1 MPTIRFPGKQ
11 PDTPKATQLSPHAQA
26 LLDEQRRQNSDSP
39 FVQSLM
45 PTEQMTG
52 SSMALPLKRS
62 DPYVFESQP
71 SELADEHD
79 LQRFYETVKMGHS
92 KAAHG
97 TGDFDRL
104 SLDLEWSKHWRQAI
118 QETSNEIKKEK
129 GTTSFSTR
137 YRIRYQPEN
146 KMDPASLKKTSTHFA
161 PVAKRPVGSSAN
173 YGTISPTVPSCE
185 LDDEADSSGGVE
197 SRIRPRVVRRP
208 VGGAPVPSS
217 LHKNDAKPSNH
228 HVPVSRKTPS
238 NRVVKAQKHS
248 GLRADDPGPSYVY
261 GPTFGRRLLR
271 RLARVQEQW
280 RFTNDEPELASS
292 VGYITSDLLS
302 RDPHHAQ
309 EQLSFPDDET
319 QSTFSAGTMD
329 TALSP
334 LIPAE
339 LPALQI
345 DSPEPTFSVGPA
357 SSPLEAQEQLSF
369 ADDDCRSNFI
379 PGTPYMT
386 AELPALQDDSPK
398 HFGIRPASSA
408 LEAQEQ
414 TSLSDGEL
422 APSSSAASN
431 TSTIFSS
438 SPLPAAE
445 LPANVDASP
454 SPIPISPTKPPFD
467 PLPPRQSA
475 SFLVSTLTPAAF
487 LPKIYPTDTIRF
499 VKLGRRVVPRVVPLN
514 LTAEA
519 RARVDA
525 GTPFIEGLLTR
536 NRELN
541 AKALE
546 GLAMIEGVLGD
557 EVAKILQAESLA
569 DLRRCG
575 DGSGSVAELEGG
587 EVKVGDG
594 DEGAVDGKGDGGVE
608 GFDEK
613 EDLLMAGEEEHGE
626 QEWEM
631 VDDEME
637 DVQGW
642 TVL

>member
-1 MPTIRFPGKQ
+1 MPTVRFPGTQ
-11 PDTPKATQLSPHAQA
+11 PDVPKATQLSPHAQA
-26 LLDEQRRQNSDSP
+26 LLDEQRRQNRDSP

-45 PTEQMTG
+45 PTGQMTG
-52 SSMALPLKRS
+52 SSMALSLNRS

-71 SELADEHD
+71 SELAEKHD
-79 LQRFYETVKMGHS
+79 LQRFYDTVKMGHS

-97 TGDFDRL
+97 TD
-104 SLDLEWSKHWRQAI
+104 DLNRSKIDQEWFEYWRQAI
-118 QETSNEIKKEK
+118 QEASNEIKKEK
-129 GTTSFSTR
+129 DTTSSSTR

-146 KMDPASLKKTSTHFA
+146 EMVPASLKKTSPHFA
-161 PVAKRPVGSSAN
+161 PVVKRSVGSSAS
-173 YGTISPTVPSCE
+173 YGTIPPKIPSCE
-185 LDDEADSSGGVE
+185 LDDEFNSSGGDE
-197 SRIRPRVVRRP
+197 PRIRPRVIRRP
-208 VGGAPVPSS
+208 VGAAPVPSS
-217 LHKNDAKPSNH
+217 LHKNEAKPSNH
-228 HVPVSRKTPS
+228 HVPVSKKS
-238 NRVVKAQKHS
+238 LSHRVAKAQKHS
-248 GLRADDPGPSYVY
+248 GLRADDTGPSYVY

-271 RLARVQEQW
+271 RLAKVQETW

-309 EQLSFPDDET
+309 EQLSFPNDET
-319 QSTFSAGTMD
+319 SSISNAGTVD

-357 SSPLEAQEQLSF
+357 SS
-369 ADDDCRSNFI
+369 
-379 PGTPYMT
+379 
-386 AELPALQDDSPK
+386 
-398 HFGIRPASSA
+398 A
-408 LEAQEQ
+408 LEAQDQ
-414 TSLSDGEL
+414 PSLSDDVL
-422 APSSSAASN
+422 ILTPSSSAASD
-431 TSTIFSS
+431 TSTFFSS

-454 SPIPISPTKPPFD
+454 SPTSNIEPLKPND
-467 PLPPRQSA
+467 EPLPPRQSA
-475 SFLVSTLTPAAF
+475 SSFLVSTLTPAAF

-519 RARVDA
+519 RARCDA

-546 GLAMIEGVLGD
+546 GLALIEAVLMD
-557 EVAKILQAESLA
+557 EVATILQAESLA

-575 DGSGSVAELEGG
+575 NGSESIAELEGGGDG
-587 EVKVGDG
+587 EVKVGDWGLG
-594 DEGAVDGKGDGGVE
+594 DEDAGDNG
-608 GFDEK
+608 D
-613 EDLLMAGEEEHGE
+613 
-626 QEWEM
+626 QEWDM
-631 VDDEME
+631 VDAGME
-637 DVQGW
+637 DVGVEEKGSLVVQGYGEAW
-642 TVL
+642 TLL